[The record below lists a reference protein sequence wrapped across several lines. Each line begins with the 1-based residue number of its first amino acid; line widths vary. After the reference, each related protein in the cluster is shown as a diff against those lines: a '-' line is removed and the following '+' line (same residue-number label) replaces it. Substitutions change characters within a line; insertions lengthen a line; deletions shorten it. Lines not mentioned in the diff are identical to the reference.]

1 MAVGEMVWENVNS
14 IHLAQGTAVESCDHG
29 HDPLG
34 STEDKEFLDKLSSYW
49 LSRTLLHGAG
59 SNYK

>member
-1 MAVGEMVWENVNS
+1 MALGEMVCEDVDS
-14 IHLAQGTAVESCDHG
+14 IHLAQ
-29 HDPLG
+29 
-34 STEDKEFLDKLSSYW
+34 DKEFPDKLSSYW